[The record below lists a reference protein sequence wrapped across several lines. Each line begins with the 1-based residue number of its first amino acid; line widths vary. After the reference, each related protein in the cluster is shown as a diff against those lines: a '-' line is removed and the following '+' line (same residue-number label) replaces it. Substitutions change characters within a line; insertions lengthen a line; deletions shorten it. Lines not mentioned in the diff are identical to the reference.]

1 MGGWAILATASGLVA
16 RMVSVLVQTLVWSSE
31 SGDDWMIGWYPGWE
45 SNPHEEK
52 SPEDFKSSAS
62 AIPPPGRSPYKSNEH
77 RDLLQ
82 WRGGADLSPSM
93 LKSARGAAK
102 LSVGNP
108 AHIAILEL
116 GGSG

>member
-1 MGGWAILATASGLVA
+1 MERHAISWVAILIRDVTEMGVWAILATASVLVA

-62 AIPPPGRSPYKSNEH
+62 AIPPPGHS
-77 RDLLQ
+77 
-82 WRGGADLSPSM
+82 AVLS
-93 LKSARGAAK
+93 
-102 LSVGNP
+102 
-108 AHIAILEL
+108 I
-116 GGSG
+116 